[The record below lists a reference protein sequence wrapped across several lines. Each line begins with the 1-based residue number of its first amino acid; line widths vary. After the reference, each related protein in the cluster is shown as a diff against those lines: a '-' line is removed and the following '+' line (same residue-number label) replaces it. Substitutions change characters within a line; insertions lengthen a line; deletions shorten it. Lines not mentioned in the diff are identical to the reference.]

1 MKLINNITTLIILLV
16 FTTSCQQEDVFDIPN
31 SLGEE
36 ENTLLTNLNN
46 SIDSGEKNIN
56 IYFIYKESNG
66 KW

>member
-16 FTTSCQQEDVFDIPN
+16 FTTSCQQEDVFDIPI

-46 SIDSGEKNIN
+46 SIDSGEKTLTSI
-56 IYFIYKESNG
+56 SG
-66 KW
+66 KTT